1 MTVLG
6 EPDIA
11 ASYKLTQNE
20 NNLQEKKKDFSNVNG
35 YTEDQTCSVVS
46 AKVNIFIQKTAE
58 IHWSFSKINL
68 TPKFNL

>member
-46 AKVNIFIQKTAE
+46 AKVSGT
-58 IHWSFSKINL
+58 L
-68 TPKFNL
+68 